1 MREMAEKP
9 INTENKD
16 GNVSV
21 SVTGLEIKEA
31 DLIRVL
37 EKAGTYNP
45 IVQTPISQGEHS
57 NRCVVKEKPA
67 KAAEEFEINNRGLP
81 ALDKAETHNR
91 SVQKPKSQVA
101 HTDRCAVEEKPA
113 KAAGEFQIN
122 NRVLPTLDLEEYED
136 NIKEETG
143 VADKNKGSTRYA
155 WIGAGQCGGQLVKS
169 FYDLGYRKVL
179 AVNTT
184 GRDLDL
190 LAIPQSQK
198 FLMDMGEESNGRDM
212 ERSAKA
218 IQHHRQDIFHLAQQ
232 TFGTQV
238 DHIMVCFGAGGGAGS
253 GSVVELI
260 DIAKR
265 YARFIGLKNPRK
277 SVGVIMTLPA
287 SGKISSPLVAQ
298 NAYKVANELSQMA
311 NAGEI
316 SPLIIVD
323 NDKISRMYPG
333 MATKPLL
340 LSINSTFA
348 GLFDFFNKVSALGS
362 PYTSF
367 DRLDYLNVI
376 ESGGCLVMGRTKVD
390 KLDDPF
396 SISEAVKNNIEKTLF
411 AGGLDL
417 STVKSCGCIV
427 VGGRELM
434 AKVKG
439 LQEKIDYAF
448 YILSEMTG
456 EATIHRGIYE
466 DNSDS
471 LRVFTIIGGL
481 NSPTD
486 RLEKL
491 STDLYFR
498 PDVFETGGLQLQE
511 QREDILSLAEYFMA
525 KEANFYNREDK
536 ILNSDSKKLLL
547 YYSWPGNIRELAKAM
562 GRAHE
567 LTIGRVIHPDAL
579 PFKIIFANFENYPKH
594 ILPILDKVQRRIIAK
609 TLELFQGRKSSAAR
623 ILGIE
628 PQHLNHLI
636 EKLNICVVEI
646 NTIR

>member
-9 INTENKD
+9 IKKENKAD
-16 GNVSV
+16 NVIV

-31 DLIRVL
+31 DLIRVM
-37 EKAGTYNP
+37 EKAGTHNSFFQQP
-45 IVQTPISQGEHS
+45 KVQAAHS
-57 NRCVVKEKPA
+57 NRCAVAEYPA
-67 KAAEEFEINNRGLP
+67 KAAGEFKTSNRGLP
-81 ALDKAETHNR
+81 ALD
-91 SVQKPKSQVA
+91 
-101 HTDRCAVEEKPA
+101 
-113 KAAGEFQIN
+113 
-122 NRVLPTLDLEEYED
+122 LEEYEN

-143 VADKNKGSTRYA
+143 VADKNKGSTCYA
-155 WIGAGQCGGQLVKS
+155 WIGSGHCGGQLVKS

-184 GRDLDL
+184 RRDLDL

-198 FLMDMGEESNGRDM
+198 FLTDIGEESNGRDM
-212 ERSAKA
+212 ETGAKA
-218 IQHHRQDIFHLAQQ
+218 VRQHRQDIFHLAQQ

-238 DHIMVCFGAGGGAGS
+238 NHIMICFGAGGGAGG

-265 YARFIGLKNPRK
+265 YARFIGLKNPNK

-287 SGKISSPLVAQ
+287 AGKISSPLVAQ
-298 NAYKVANELSQMA
+298 NAHKVSHELSQMA

-323 NDKISRMYPG
+323 NDKISSMYPG
-333 MATKPLL
+333 MAARPLL
-340 LSINSTFA
+340 LSINRTVA
-348 GLFDFFNKVSALGS
+348 GLFDFFNKVSTLGS
-362 PYTSF
+362 PYTCF
-367 DRLDYLNVI
+367 DGLDYLNVI

-396 SISEAVKNNIEKTLF
+396 SISEAVKNNLEKTLF

-471 LRVFTIIGGL
+471 VRVFTIIGGL
-481 NSPTD
+481 NSPMD

-491 STDLYFR
+491 RAELYFR
-498 PDVFETGGLQLQE
+498 PDVFETGGLQLRE
-511 QREDILSLAEYFMA
+511 QRKDILSLAEYFLA
-525 KEANFYNREDK
+525 KEAKFYNREDK
-536 ILNSDSKKLLL
+536 ILNTDAKQLLL

-567 LTIGRVIHPDAL
+567 LTTGRVIHPDAL
-579 PFKIIFANFENYPKH
+579 PFKIIFADIENYPKH
-594 ILPILDKVQRRIIAK
+594 ILGILYKVQRRVIVK
-609 TLELFQGRKSSAAR
+609 TLELFKGSKSRASR

-628 PQHLNHLI
+628 PQRLNHLI
-636 EKLNICVVEI
+636 EKLNISEVEI
-646 NTIR
+646 NTSS